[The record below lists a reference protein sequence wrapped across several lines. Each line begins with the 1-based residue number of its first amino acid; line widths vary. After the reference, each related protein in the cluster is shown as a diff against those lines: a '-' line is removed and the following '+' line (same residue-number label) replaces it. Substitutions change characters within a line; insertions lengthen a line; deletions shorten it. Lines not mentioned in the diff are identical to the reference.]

1 LPEGILRLVGL
12 ELRVVVGCTPIE
24 KLHPRLVEMDLEWRG
39 ACTPG
44 SPPAVDY
51 GAAALLIR
59 GLEGREFDY
68 IEGIAFEALGLL
80 KASFTDG
87 LWTVRITKA
96 CPPTALRSARAVFE
110 VSG

>member
-12 ELRVVVGCTPIE
+12 ELRVVVGCMPIE

-39 ACTPG
+39 TCIQG
-44 SPPAVDY
+44 SPPVLDY

-59 GLEGREFDY
+59 GLEGRDFDY
-68 IEGIAFEALGLL
+68 IEEIAFEALGLL
-80 KASFTDG
+80 KASFPGG

-96 CPPTALRSARAVFE
+96 CPPTVLRSARAVFE